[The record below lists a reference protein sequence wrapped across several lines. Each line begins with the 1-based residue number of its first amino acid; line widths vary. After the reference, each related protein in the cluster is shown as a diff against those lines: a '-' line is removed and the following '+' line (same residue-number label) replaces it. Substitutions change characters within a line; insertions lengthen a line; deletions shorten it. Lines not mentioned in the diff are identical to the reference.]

1 MKIPN
6 RIMDVPKTNPRIAT
20 SKKTLPGQFSNILR
34 NLETIILLTIKLEN
48 HPENYINQDK

>member
-20 SKKTLPGQFSNILR
+20 SKKTLPGQFNNILR
-34 NLETIILLTIKLEN
+34 NRETIVLLTIKLEN